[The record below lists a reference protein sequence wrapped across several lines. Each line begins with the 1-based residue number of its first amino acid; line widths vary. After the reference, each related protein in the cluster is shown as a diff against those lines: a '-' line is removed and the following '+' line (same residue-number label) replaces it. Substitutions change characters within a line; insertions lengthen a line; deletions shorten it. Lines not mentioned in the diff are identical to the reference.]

1 MALAVE
7 WLPEEWP
14 EGIPNLKQLLV
25 VAPLTTSILLL
36 FGCGNRNLRTVWLI
50 LGRVAALVPQ
60 DPPTSSGRPRC
71 TPSFRTKQA
80 DFPPPLSFLG
90 KRRPAHVRNLS
101 SPLLVPLSRQLRP
114 PRFRVRILPQP
125 AQGLPLKYKICFAL
139 TRNPKGFL
147 S

>member
-60 DPPTSSGRPRC
+60 DPPTSSGCPRSHRHFVLSERSGMGRRRGPRKDGARAGGALSGQDDSKAASSRRTARGGRPL
-71 TPSFRTKQA
+71 PEFFVG
-80 DFPPPLSFLG
+80 DFCVG
-90 KRRPAHVRNLS
+90 
-101 SPLLVPLSRQLRP
+101 
-114 PRFRVRILPQP
+114 
-125 AQGLPLKYKICFAL
+125 
-139 TRNPKGFL
+139 
-147 S
+147 

>member
-25 VAPLTTSILLL
+25 GSALLTTSILLL

-71 TPSFRTKQA
+71 TPSFRPERAQRDGAEMRT
-80 DFPPPLSFLG
+80 
-90 KRRPAHVRNLS
+90 
-101 SPLLVPLSRQLRP
+101 
-114 PRFRVRILPQP
+114 
-125 AQGLPLKYKICFAL
+125 AQGWS
-139 TRNPKGFL
+139 TRRGCAFRAR
-147 S
+147 

>member
-50 LGRVAALVPQ
+50 LGRMAALVPQ
-60 DPPTSSGRPRC
+60 DPPTSSGGMGRRCGPRKDGA
-71 TPSFRTKQA
+71 RA
-80 DFPPPLSFLG
+80 G
-90 KRRPAHVRNLS
+90 GA
-101 SPLLVPLSRQLRP
+101 LSRQEDSKAASSRRTPRGGRP
-114 PRFRVRILPQP
+114 LPEFFV
-125 AQGLPLKYKICFAL
+125 GHFCV
-139 TRNPKGFL
+139 G
-147 S
+147 